1 MPLVD
6 LPPELL
12 LRISAYLT
20 TIELGNFRLISKHV
34 ENTIFDSFAREFF
47 TKKQFMLEQVSLQ
60 ALVDISNHPTLAPR
74 LAEVVISTHVF
85 PSDHELATPCG
96 KAMYEA
102 GYASHDVLLATGQA
116 LNMLSDAFSKLP
128 NLRTIGLR
136 DYNGRGRF
144 RDGDLATWKSW
155 AWSFGWEDMSAYS
168 PAGQFLRPLVL
179 ISPEAILPL
188 VFYALGQAKVSPE
201 SVHIFLRK
209 HARLTPR
216 SFDILNGY
224 LGEKVR
230 PVLGEIK
237 ELMLAIGPDTPQS
250 YFRSDPSNGHGPA
263 TDAPLTRLLERT
275 PKLETLRLNFDP
287 RQSFAARFLD
297 WLGDPVSGQAH
308 PSTSLVTQPVL
319 LPRLSALELGM
330 LSISADVL
338 LKVLTKFDLQSFSLW
353 KVTLDDV
360 SESGEEDHW
369 QPLLYDLAA
378 ALPQSTRLKSVLIGF
393 PSHTCRG
400 VVPFRSGPRLED
412 PVFFKP
418 IGAGAEG
425 TYNTSDLA
433 QEVKHH
439 AGPGTSMKVWLEELS
454 TRTIVKRQEDISDVS
469 DSDEEAIH
477 DDIEDDEDDED
488 DENDEDDD
496 EDE

>member
-20 TIELGNFRLISKHV
+20 TFELGNFRLTSKHV
-34 ENTIFDSFAREFF
+34 ENIIFDSFAREFF

-60 ALVDISNHPTLAPR
+60 ALVDISNHTTLAPR
-74 LAEVVISTHVF
+74 LSEVVISTHVF

-102 GYASHDVLLATGQA
+102 GYVSHDVLLASGQA

-155 AWSFGWEDMSAYS
+155 GWSFGWEDFSAYS
-168 PAGQFLRPLVL
+168 TSGQFLRPLVL

-188 VFYALGQAKVSPE
+188 LFYALGHAKVSPE
-201 SVHIFLRK
+201 SVHVFLRK

-216 SFDILNGY
+216 SFDVLNGY

-237 ELMLAIGPDTPQS
+237 ELMLAIGPDTQSS
-250 YFRSDPSNGHGPA
+250 YFRPDSSKSHGPA
-263 TDAPLTRLLERT
+263 TEAPLTRFLQRT
-275 PKLETLRLNFDP
+275 PKLETLRLNFDS

-297 WLGDPVSGQAH
+297 WLGDPVSNQAH
-308 PSTSLVTQPVL
+308 PPTSLITQPVL
-319 LPRLSALELGM
+319 LPRLTALELGM
-330 LSISADVL
+330 LSIPADIL
-338 LKVLTKFDLQSFSLW
+338 LKVLTKFDLESLSLW
-353 KVTLDDV
+353 KVTLHTLSD
-360 SESGEEDHW
+360 STEEDRW
-369 QPLLYDLAA
+369 QPLLHNLSA
-378 ALPQSTRLKSVLIGF
+378 ALPQPTRLKSVLIGF
-393 PSHTCRG
+393 PSRMYRVG
-400 VVPFRSGPRLED
+400 GPIWSGSGLED

-418 IGAGAEG
+418 VGAGDEG
-425 TYNTSDLA
+425 TYNTSDLT

-439 AGPGTSMKVWLEELS
+439 AGPGTSMKDWLEELS
-454 TRTIVKRQEDISDVS
+454 TRTFVKPPEDVS
-469 DSDEEAIH
+469 DASDSGEEAIH
-477 DDIEDDEDDED
+477 DDIEDDENDED
-488 DENDEDDD
+488 DEDDD